1 MTATSSRQIGC
12 ISDYPYYRITVLP
25 YYRITVLLC
34 YRVTVLPWFR
44 VTVVLWYQY
53 LSFYRFFLVA
63 KYESSITKNL
73 GFRKYRSLIP

>member
-1 MTATSSRQIGC
+1 MAATSSRQIGR

-25 YYRITVLLC
+25 YYRIIVLPCYRITVLLC
-34 YRVTVLPWFR
+34 YR

-73 GFRKYRSLIP
+73 GFRK